1 MRCTARETRETAA
14 MDLWDCVVVG
24 GGPAGITAALYLARY
39 NRSVVV
45 ADHGSGRSTSHE
57 INENYF
63 GFPEPIAQ
71 KELRH
76 RGRAQAER
84 YGATFVDTKIDDI
97 SRDGE
102 TFVATGEGAERLAGR
117 TLIVATG
124 VRDNLP
130 EFENKD
136 VQDYFG
142 KSLFWCIT
150 CDGYKTRGARVAVVG
165 RDDEAATTA
174 LQFLDFTDRVTVIS
188 NCAEVACEI
197 SERKRAHL
205 RDAGVPLLLGEV
217 THLYGER
224 GMMRE
229 VLLDNGDCVALDFM
243 FNLQGARP
251 NSLLARTLGVTI
263 DGAGYIKT
271 DTEQRTNVER
281 VFAAGDVT
289 KAFAHQIVT
298 AAHEGAT
305 AAITANFELYRPEQR
320 D

>member
-1 MRCTARETRETAA
+1 MQT
-14 MDLWDCVVVG
+14 WDCVVVG

-39 NRSVVV
+39 NRSVAV
-45 ADHGSGRSTSHE
+45 ADHGSGRSTTHE

-71 KELRH
+71 TELRE

-84 YGATFVDTKIDDI
+84 YGATFIDTKIDDI
-97 SRDGE
+97 TRDGD

-124 VRDNLP
+124 VRDKLP

-136 VQDYFG
+136 VNDYFG

-150 CDGYKTRGARVAVVG
+150 CDGYKTRDARVAVVG

-174 LQFLDFTDRVTVIS
+174 LQFLNFTDRITVIS
-188 NCAEVACEI
+188 NCDEDACEI
-197 SERKRAHL
+197 SDRKRAHL
-205 RDAGVPLLLGEV
+205 RDAGIPLLFGEV
-217 THLYGER
+217 THLYGEG

-229 VLLDNGDCVALDFM
+229 VLLDNGECLGLDFM

-251 NSLLARTLGVTI
+251 NTLLVESLGVALDDT
-263 DGAGYIKT
+263 GFVKT
-271 DTEQRTNVER
+271 DMEQRTNVDR
-281 VFAAGDVT
+281 LFAAGDVT